1 MSSWPTWATRWVPG
15 QPGLKWDPAST
26 KENKTPSQIFPAE
39 LSFKDASLIKASVSR
54 NRVFKRARH
63 FPSYLSA
70 WPLELISLSI
80 TTCNFWCFYNDET
93 NHLISSKCPPTPSQ
107 LMRIFA
113 TLPTLKGTFLSPT
126 AQLASP
132 LSLPKW
138 HHQMFQSRFVFP
150 DLFPWLCPCWFV
162 QVVSWLAIHTSQRT
176 QQCSVSPHISYE
188 SSKSKSPFW
197 CWVFVFA
204 ALETEFRAL

>member
-138 HHQMFQSRFVFP
+138 HHQMFQSRFVFFRS
-150 DLFPWLCPCWFV
+150 L
-162 QVVSWLAIHTSQRT
+162 SLAMPLLICTGCLLIGYSHITENSAMFSISPYQLWIFKIKISLLVLSICF
-176 QQCSVSPHISYE
+176 CSTRDWI
-188 SSKSKSPFW
+188 
-197 CWVFVFA
+197 
-204 ALETEFRAL
+204 